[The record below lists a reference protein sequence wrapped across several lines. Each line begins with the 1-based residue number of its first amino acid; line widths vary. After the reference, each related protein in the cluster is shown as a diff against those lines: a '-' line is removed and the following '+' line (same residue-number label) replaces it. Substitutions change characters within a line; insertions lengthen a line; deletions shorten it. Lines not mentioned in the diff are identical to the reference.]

1 MVMTRLIPHTAR
13 GPLKVLK
20 ADLAPGD
27 AVYLCRCGLSAN
39 PNGFCDG
46 SHKAT
51 TDEQPGNVYLYERQG
66 RQLVRT
72 AATFVPA
79 QVPTPSTPSD
89 AGKEVPA

>member
-1 MVMTRLIPHTAR
+1 MTRLIPHTAR

-39 PNGFCDG
+39 PNGLCDG

-51 TDEQPGNVYLYERQG
+51 LDEQPGRVYLYERIEG
-66 RQLVRT
+66 RLVRT
-72 AATFVPA
+72 AAPFTPVEVAVPSA
-79 QVPTPSTPSD
+79 KSAEAV
-89 AGKEVPA
+89 A

>member
-20 ADLAPGD
+20 TDLHPGD

-39 PNGFCDG
+39 PNGLCDG

-51 TDEQPGNVYLYERQG
+51 LDEQAGRVYLYERDAQG
-66 RQLVRT
+66 KLLRT
-72 AATFVPA
+72 AAPFVPA
-79 QVPTPSTPSD
+79 PSE
-89 AGKEVPA
+89 AGREVAA